1 MPDIGNYTA
10 TATLVLGEAGKYFV
24 LLLFSVLAIR
34 LWRWWAKSSGS
45 NRIKCLILA
54 GVVTGMA
61 VTTGYFSM
69 CHSLGKLYA
78 YYGMSAF
85 RENRLP
91 QASALFALSLQYWKN
106 ADALGQNGVCLLLSG
121 QPDRGLALLSQA
133 KSLRQG
139 NGAPFEDFYEGLY
152 FFTQGQPGN
161 SAPLLAAAS
170 ADATY
175 RWSAIK
181 LLAVMELEANRPAE
195 AARLMQPFMQ
205 ADVTESDQAYV
216 IAALKLAAG
225 RKAEALAV
233 LDKIPAPALTPM
245 WQMKFEKLRA
255 EINR

>member
-106 ADALGQNGVCLLLSG
+106 ADALGQNGG
-121 QPDRGLALLSQA
+121 SQA